1 MSVAIVAV
9 TRIFANVID
18 LQKSKALLY
27 FFAGSQKILPRPSLR
42 EKCPES
48 ELFWSAFS
56 RIWTEYGEILCIQS
70 ECGKMRFGIT
80 PNMDTFYAVVITEK
94 LKHFGRIKCYLQS
107 IHLCFSTMLDFTRL
121 IWDGIFFECA
131 KSRI

>member
-18 LQKSKALLY
+18 LKKSKALLY

-42 EKCPES
+42 EKCPDS

-56 RIWTEYGEILCIQS
+56 RIWTEYGEIRS
-70 ECGKMRFGIT
+70 VSPYSVRMREIADQNT
-80 PNMDTFYAVVITEK
+80 PNTDTFYAVRSYGVLLCGF
-94 LKHFGRIKCYLQS
+94 LKDLTK
-107 IHLCFSTMLDFTRL
+107 TMVSLRQ
-121 IWDGIFFECA
+121 
-131 KSRI
+131 